1 MNQMQESPVVWV
13 HSDGLNERTPALASY
28 PDAPALWVWDE
39 DLLRNWLITI
49 YQSRFIYDYL
59 LKMPVTIRR
68 GNVVTELI
76 RFAQEHSTTR
86 IVTTST
92 SNPGF
97 LQICRQLQAHGF
109 SVEIFEDQPM
119 LAFERPRSFDLKWV
133 SAPLLPSNRPALGK

>member
-1 MNQMQESPVVWV
+1 MNQTQESPVVWV
-13 HSDGLNERTPALASY
+13 HSDGLNERDPALVAY

-68 GNVVTELI
+68 GSVVTELM
-76 RFAQEHSTTR
+76 RFAQEHDTTR

-119 LAFERPRSFDLKWV
+119 LAFEQPRSFNLKWF
-133 SAPLLPSNRPALGK
+133 SPQLLPAN